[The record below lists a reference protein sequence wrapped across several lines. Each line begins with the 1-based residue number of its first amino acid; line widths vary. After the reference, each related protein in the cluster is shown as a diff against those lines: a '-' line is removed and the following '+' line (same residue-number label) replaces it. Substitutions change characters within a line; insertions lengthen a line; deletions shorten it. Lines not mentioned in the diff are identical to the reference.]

1 MNVKSVET
9 EKGSA
14 KIVVEIEKPEFEN
27 ALNKAYTKCRKNIMI
42 PGFRKGKAPRKM
54 VEAMYGATVFY
65 EDAVNEIFPEIY
77 AKAVVEQKIKAVGAP
92 SVADM
97 DTDENGNVILTV
109 STELYPEVT
118 LGEYKGIE
126 VPQNRLFPSPRRRS
140 MRRSHRWRSAMPASR
155 PSSVR
160 PRKAT
165 PL

>member
-65 EDAVNEIFPEIY
+65 EDAVNER
-77 AKAVVEQKIKAVGAP
+77 Q
-92 SVADM
+92 S
-97 DTDENGNVILTV
+97 L
-109 STELYPEVT
+109 S
-118 LGEYKGIE
+118 
-126 VPQNRLFPSPRRRS
+126 RRS
-140 MRRSHRWRSAMPASR
+140 RRSALR
-155 PSSVR
+155 PSR
-160 PRKAT
+160 TWTPTRTAT
-165 PL
+165 